1 MKEKTPLKIGCMQ
14 AATSHE
20 QQIRGFDFLLTT
32 NNRKK
37 IKNQFKLN
45 HCAEKKSSDGSMI
58 N

>member
-32 NNRKK
+32 NKRK
-37 IKNQFKLN
+37 KNQFKLN
-45 HCAEKKSSDGSMI
+45 HCAE